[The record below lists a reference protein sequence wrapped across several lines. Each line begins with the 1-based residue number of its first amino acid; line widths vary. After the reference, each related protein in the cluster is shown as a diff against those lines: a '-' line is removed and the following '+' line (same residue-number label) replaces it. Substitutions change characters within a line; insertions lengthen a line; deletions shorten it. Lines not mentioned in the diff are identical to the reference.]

1 MSENIYLDNAATTR
15 MYKEV
20 KEAMEPYLE
29 DEYGNAS
36 TEYKLGE
43 KAKKAI
49 EDAREKI
56 AKAISANTSE
66 IYFTSGGSESDNWAI
81 KGVAGER
88 KKEGK
93 DIVTSMIEHHAV
105 LNSCEYLE
113 ELGYEISYVKPDDKG
128 WINPLDVEKLMKK
141 ETTLVSIMY
150 GNNEIG
156 TIEPVSEIGRIARK
170 YGAVFHTDAVQV
182 VGQIPVDVR
191 QLPVDMLSASAHK
204 FHGPKGIGF
213 LYVRRNISLPSFIHG
228 GSQENGKRAG
238 TENVAGIV
246 GMGKAIEIVTK
257 EMEINQRRQRMLR
270 NTMVDMIMTQIPDVI
285 YNGHPIKRLPGNVS
299 VSFKGIDAGSL
310 LIMLEE
316 NGICASAGSAC
327 NTSDRSVSHVIKAID
342 VPEEYENGT
351 IRFSIGT
358 ENTKD
363 EIIKTVKILK
373 ENVALLRKG

>member
-105 LNSCEYLE
+105 
-113 ELGYEISYVKPDDKG
+113 
-128 WINPLDVEKLMKK
+128 
-141 ETTLVSIMY
+141 
-150 GNNEIG
+150 
-156 TIEPVSEIGRIARK
+156 
-170 YGAVFHTDAVQV
+170 
-182 VGQIPVDVR
+182 
-191 QLPVDMLSASAHK
+191 
-204 FHGPKGIGF
+204 
-213 LYVRRNISLPSFIHG
+213 
-228 GSQENGKRAG
+228 
-238 TENVAGIV
+238 
-246 GMGKAIEIVTK
+246 
-257 EMEINQRRQRMLR
+257 
-270 NTMVDMIMTQIPDVI
+270 
-285 YNGHPIKRLPGNVS
+285 
-299 VSFKGIDAGSL
+299 
-310 LIMLEE
+310 
-316 NGICASAGSAC
+316 
-327 NTSDRSVSHVIKAID
+327 
-342 VPEEYENGT
+342 
-351 IRFSIGT
+351 
-358 ENTKD
+358 
-363 EIIKTVKILK
+363 
-373 ENVALLRKG
+373 